1 MRRQRTQSTEA
12 RPVRRWRW
20 RLQSE
25 VLPSSS
31 CGDDRRLYAA
41 RQVLA
46 MTIGRATPSGGGT
59 RPPSHRAGPVGS
71 AHRHATAEAPP
82 FTGRAGTCRLGAE
95 KC

>member
-1 MRRQRTQSTEA
+1 MRRQRTQSTEV
-12 RPVRRWRW
+12 VR
-20 RLQSE
+20 S
-25 VLPSSS
+25 
-31 CGDDRRLYAA
+31 GDGVGVYSQKSFLAVAA
-41 RQVLA
+41 ATTDDSMQRQVLV

-82 FTGRAGTCRLGAE
+82 FPGRAGTCRLGAE